1 MPFSS
6 RNLIGTFLTA
16 SVAIAALRLLPSAG
30 DAGSPGL
37 RTIPARALGARAV
50 GGEDLPSVPYM
61 LSEEA

>member
-1 MPFSS
+1 
-6 RNLIGTFLTA
+6 LTA